1 MFFVIFNRHLSCFEF
16 ASKFDNAT
24 GTNFDPENPL
34 FDRADNLDA
43 KSRNCPVFANWGC
56 FKANFTG
63 GSFPVGW
70 EDSFNKGCS
79 MFELSDDI
87 TGCANLN
94 DTVSLDIGTACKLQT
109 STSLGNTGGME
120 LWQCNLFS
128 LKCGLTSE
136 LILDYSCFAEKYF
149 SESDDLFIQI
159 SSSLDLVNSILS

>member
-43 KSRNCPVFANWGC
+43 KSRNCPSFANWGC
-56 FKANFTG
+56 FKANFTE
-63 GSFPVGW
+63 GSNPVGW
-70 EDSFNKGCS
+70 LEDSFNKGCS
-79 MFELSDDI
+79 MFEPTDDM
-87 TGCANLN
+87 TDCGNHYEL
-94 DTVSLDIGTACKLQT
+94 GTPCKFQT
-109 STSLGNTGGME
+109 STSMGNPGGMGS
-120 LWQCNLFS
+120 WQCNLFS
-128 LKCGLTSE
+128 LKCGFTSE
-136 LILDYSCFAEKYF
+136 LILDSSCLAEKSF